1 MIVVCIL
8 AMTLLGAAASLF
20 LKMASNSGSAV
31 LIIKSIH
38 FYVGGLLYFLSALL
52 NIYLLK
58 HIDYSILLPLTSI
71 TYIWTLVLSFLFLKE
86 KISARLM
93 AGIALVI
100 CGVIL
105 LYAF

>member
-1 MIVVCIL
+1 MIVFCVL
-8 AMTLLGAAASLF
+8 AMTLLGSVASLF
-20 LKMASNSGSAV
+20 LKKASNSGSTIPLAKN
-31 LIIKSIH
+31 LN

-71 TYIWTLVLSFLFLKE
+71 TYVWTLFLSFVFLKE
-86 KISARLM
+86 RISMRLVS
-93 AGIALVI
+93 GIVLVI

>member
-31 LIIKSIH
+31 SIIKSIH

>member
-31 LIIKSIH
+31 SIIKSFH

-86 KISARLM
+86 KISVRLI

-100 CGVIL
+100 CGVTL